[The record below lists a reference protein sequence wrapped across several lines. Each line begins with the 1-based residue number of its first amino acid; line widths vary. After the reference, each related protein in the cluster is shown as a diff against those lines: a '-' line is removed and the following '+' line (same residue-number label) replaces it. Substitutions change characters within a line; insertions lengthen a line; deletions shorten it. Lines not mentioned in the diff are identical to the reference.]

1 MTQESRVRRWLRRRP
16 REIPEPE
23 PGPSDAD
30 RYFVPPP
37 AVEALPAYSPAADT
51 ELPPTLTS
59 LSTPSEPPPDYNQTP
74 EISQQKD
81 TPKVQFTLSQQYQHL
96 DKIFSIHP
104 WRRHWGP
111 RPACFADALNK
122 GALLGIQPLLTAL
135 FDLGVEVRGN
145 VTHATQTTTP
155 MHEALRGPK
164 PWFALA
170 FIGRLQDA
178 GGDARELLDS
188 HDALGCTP
196 LHIAAEAGETAIART
211 FVLFHGA
218 DVDAVDNI
226 GRTPL
231 HMAARY
237 GRTETV
243 AMLLD
248 YGADPAQVDE
258 KLWSGAEGHE
268 KLKELL
274 GSYGL
279 ISDLLGRVLSRQT
292 GIPPEPPDEVS
303 GEGIVDEETEPGT
316 TLSNKD
322 MQDENNPAYTFTR
335 PPLVTSGALSA
346 QPSLQCSIPNDPPPL
361 LRVNRGSLHD
371 THASDEM
378 ATRIVAA
385 YGSDDIQM
393 ALRLMRNRG
402 AFSSRR
408 PVHTMIYTQ
417 EYMIWRS
424 GCEILQEES
433 RAQRER
439 NRREGGNGLDSVY
452 C

>member
-1 MTQESRVRRWLRRRP
+1 MTQESRARRWFRRRP
-16 REIPEPE
+16 RVSPEPE

-37 AVEALPAYSPAADT
+37 AVEALPAYSPAGETDPPPA
-51 ELPPTLTS
+51 LP
-59 LSTPSEPPPDYNQTP
+59 TPSEPPPDYNQTP
-74 EISQQKD
+74 EAPQHKD
-81 TPKVQFTLSQQYQHL
+81 TAKVQFTLSQQRQHL
-96 DKIFSIHP
+96 ERIFTIHP

-188 HDALGCTP
+188 RDAMGCTP

-218 DVDAVDNI
+218 NVDAVDNI

-248 YGADPAQVDE
+248 CGAEPAKVNE
-258 KLWSGAEGHE
+258 KLWMGAEGHE

-274 GSYGL
+274 GSYRL
-279 ISDLLGRVLSRQT
+279 ISDLLGKVLSRQA

-303 GEGIVDEETEPGT
+303 GVDVDEENEPGT
-316 TLSNKD
+316 GLSDGNV
-322 MQDENNPAYTFTR
+322 QDENNPAYTSTR
-335 PPLVTSGALSA
+335 PPLMTRGALSA
-346 QPSLQCSIPNDPPPL
+346 QPSSHCLSPNPPL

-371 THASDEM
+371 TYASDEV
-378 ATRIVAA
+378 AARIVAA

-393 ALRLMRNRG
+393 ALRLMRNR
-402 AFSSRR
+402 AAASSSRR
-408 PVHTMIYTQ
+408 PVQTMMYTQ
-417 EYMIWRS
+417 EYTTWRS
-424 GCEILQEES
+424 GCEILQDES
-433 RAQRER
+433 RAQKAR
-439 NRREGGNGLDSVY
+439 NRREGRNELDLY
-452 C
+452 